1 MMSQA
6 MEGLS
11 LLDVLRI
18 NTVLEDSLDQLSILG
33 YIMPVSYQ
41 DRLDAS
47 NVVGCEINKILKN
60 QKQLESKF
68 EKLMSS
74 RAEIRSSVPVDSE
87 KLTELEQQLHET
99 SGDLRRANYLFS
111 KTAKQSPLTSDNL
124 KKVQADRQFVTEVIA
139 ETVQDLKTSGT
150 FQSLLKAVEGEKE
163 QRENVHATI
172 AREEEGRKQIKFLQ
186 KQLQDVKREKE
197 VEIQHRNEL
206 IAHLKDQLQE
216 MKAKT
221 SMEGKYTKTDM
232 DLQVYQT
239 QKKCNYAES
248 ELEQNILRLKLKM
261 DEEVRVHMEIENFLR
276 RQQRELEEKLE
287 HWMEKYDKDTEAKQQ
302 ELNDLK
308 SAQFSDQQRLQGLAK
323 QYRDYERAVIQD
335 RIQKQEEKQRRR
347 QDKLELKSVVKI
359 QAWWKGTMVR
369 KELGSFKL
377 PKKGKIT
384 PQKGKKAAGK
394 KKK

>member
-1 MMSQA
+1 MMSKE
-6 MEGLS
+6 MDSLS

-41 DRLDAS
+41 DKLDSS
-47 NVVGCEINKILKN
+47 NIVGSEINKILRS

-74 RAEIRSSVPVDSE
+74 RPEVRSAMPPDSE
-87 KLTELEQQLHET
+87 KLTEPDHQPHEP
-99 SGDLRRANYLFS
+99 SADLKKANYLFS
-111 KTAKQSPLTSDNL
+111 KTAKQNALTSDNL
-124 KKVQADRQFVTEVIA
+124 KKVQSDRQFLTEVIA
-139 ETVQDLKTSGT
+139 DTVQELKTSGT
-150 FQSLLKAVEGEKE
+150 FQSLLKAVEGEKK
-163 QRENVHATI
+163 QKENVHATI

-186 KQLQDVKREKE
+186 KQLQDVRREKE

-216 MKAKT
+216 TKAKT
-221 SMEGKYTKTDM
+221 SMEGKYVKTDM

-239 QKKCNYAES
+239 QKKCTNAES
-248 ELEQNILRLKLKM
+248 ELEQNIQRLKAKM
-261 DEEVRVHMEIENFLR
+261 DEEIRVHMEIECFLR
-276 RQQRELEEKLE
+276 QQQRELEEKLE

-308 SAQFSDQQRLQGLAK
+308 SAQYSDQQLLQDLAK
-323 QYRDYERAVIQD
+323 QYRDYERAVIED
-335 RIQKQEEKQRRR
+335 RIQKAEEKRRRR
-347 QDKLELKSVVKI
+347 QEALELKSVVKI

-369 KELGSFKL
+369 KELGSYKL
-377 PKKGKIT
+377 PKKSKGT
-384 PQKGKKAAGK
+384 PQKGKKSAGK